1 MKRVMNRRRFLAAG
15 GTGAAAAALPVSA
28 FAADVNGESHSYFQH
43 GVASGDPLSDGIILW
58 TRVTP
63 AQRTDSA
70 IDVATLQIISQ
81 PSRGTVEVDRQ
92 TAETS
97 SCR

>member
-28 FAADVNGESHSYFQH
+28 FAADGNGESHSYFQH

-63 AQRTDSA
+63 A
-70 IDVATLQIISQ
+70 
-81 PSRGTVEVDRQ
+81 
-92 TAETS
+92 
-97 SCR
+97 